1 MVVHNN
7 TAIDAQFIFPSQ
19 CLIHMMLKCLGYR
32 IGPFDVENSL
42 IADTRVAEVAVVG
55 VPDKEGLRGEVKVL
69 LIL

>member
-1 MVVHNN
+1 
-7 TAIDAQFIFPSQ
+7 
-19 CLIHMMLKCLGYR
+19 MMLKCLGYR